1 MDVFARRTNKRGML
15 RGMAALTSYPARSR
29 KLIPGLA
36 GASKLP
42 PTKFI
47 PLNTNDFYSY
57 TKSLASPKSI
67 EQNDTFKVSSADPNV
82 QIGFGLVNEDS
93 DEDISYTSPQKV
105 DPSVLNAF
113 VNPSFKTN
121 STKLIPQATSVKRKK
136 EKVEKDLNTLTNPQ
150 APKKQRMGLKLKF
163 SK

>member
-1 MDVFARRTNKRGML
+1 MDVYARKTNKKSML
-15 RGMAALTSYPARSR
+15 RGLAALTSYPARSR

-57 TKSLASPKSI
+57 TKSLAEPKSI
-67 EQNDTFKVSSADPNV
+67 EQNDTVKVNATDPNM

-93 DEDISYTSPQKV
+93 DEDISYTSEKKV

-121 STKLIPQATSVKRKK
+121 STTFVPQAVSKKRTI
-136 EKVEKDLNTLTNPQ
+136 EKDTNVLKHSVV
-150 APKKQRMGLKLKF
+150 PKKPRMGLKLKF